1 MPERSTVRGLRVL
14 MTADALGGVYSYAIN
29 LSRELCR
36 RGADV
41 VLACMGPEPKPDQR
55 AEAEAVPGLRLE
67 HAPYSLEW
75 MEEPWADVD
84 RAGQWLLR
92 IQREVR
98 PDLVHLNGYSHAALP
113 WGVPTV
119 VVAHSCVLSWWRAA
133 FGSDVPERFA
143 VYRERVTRGL
153 LHAQAVVAPS
163 ASMLQSLRDE
173 YGYYG
178 SGSVIFNGISPSE
191 YYPRPKQPFYLAA
204 GRLWDR
210 AKNLELIVSA
220 GGLLPW
226 PVRVVGE
233 GFYAPAG
240 SRVQGTGRLTRAA
253 LARLMGEAS
262 VFLHPARYEPFG
274 LAPLEAALSGAALV
288 LGRLDSLLEI
298 WGQAALYVSTEDPSE
313 LTHVATRLA
322 DDPAFRHA
330 LTTKAELRARQLSS
344 AAMAEGYADLYWRMM
359 AEANPPSPSTRP
371 AASTAPSKV
380 S

>member
-1 MPERSTVRGLRVL
+1 MPEHSAVRGLRVL
-14 MTADALGGVYSYAIN
+14 MTTDAVGGVYSYAIT
-29 LSRELCR
+29 LARELSR
-36 RGADV
+36 RGAEV
-41 VLACMGPEPKPDQR
+41 TLACMGPEPKPDQR

-75 MEEPWADVD
+75 MEDPWADVD

-92 IQREVR
+92 LERELR
-98 PDLVHLNGYSHAALP
+98 PDVVHLNGYCHAALP
-113 WGVPTV
+113 WSVPTV

-133 FGSDVPERFA
+133 FGSDVPEHYHG
-143 VYRERVTRGL
+143 YRERVTRGL
-153 LHAQAVVAPS
+153 LRANAVVAPS
-163 ASMLQSLRDE
+163 ASMLRSLRDE
-173 YGYYG
+173 YGYAG
-178 SGSVIFNGISPSE
+178 SASVIFNGISSRD
-191 YYPRPKQPFYLAA
+191 YFRAPKQPFYLAA

-233 GFYAPAG
+233 GFYTPNG
-240 SRVQGTGRLTRAA
+240 SRVQGTGRLTRTA
-253 LARLMGEAS
+253 LAQLMSEAS

-298 WGQAALYVSTEDPSE
+298 WGQAALYVSADDPSE
-313 LTHVATRLA
+313 LAHAATRLA

-330 LTTKAELRARQLSS
+330 LASKAEQRAGELSS
-344 AAMAEGYADLYWRMM
+344 TAM
-359 AEANPPSPSTRP
+359 
-371 AASTAPSKV
+371 V
-380 S
+380 